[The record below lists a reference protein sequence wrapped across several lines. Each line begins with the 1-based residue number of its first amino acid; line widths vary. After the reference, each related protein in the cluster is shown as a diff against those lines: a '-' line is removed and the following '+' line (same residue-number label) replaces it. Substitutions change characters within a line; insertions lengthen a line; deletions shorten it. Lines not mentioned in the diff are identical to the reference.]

1 MVWLRLLEVWATT
14 RLLSS
19 PAFHRAVHNVYR
31 RFHRLRHGTPMEEM
45 GGTNIDRNRAYIA
58 AAATAAEAPADL
70 FAIQR
75 ALRFS
80 CTLSTK

>member
-1 MVWLRLLEVWATT
+1 
-14 RLLSS
+14 
-19 PAFHRAVHNVYR
+19 
-31 RFHRLRHGTPMEEM
+31 MEEM
-45 GGTNIDRNRAYIA
+45 GGTNIDRNRAYI

-80 CTLSTK
+80 STLSTK